1 MIELLDKDKLI
12 VLENE
17 KLPELE
23 VKLKNNDGQSAV
35 IQKKQIEKLNKEL
48 TALRDQEQKQ
58 YDLLEKGIYS
68 EDKFLERNQKLVAEM
83 EELKTKIFNAKKE
96 LPKEINYEEKI
107 VKLKDAINC
116 LRDDEMSPKAKNL
129 LLKAIIDRIEYEV
142 VSYEGK
148 GKLTYKLHVFL
159 LL

>member
-1 MIELLDKDKLI
+1 M
-12 VLENE
+12 
-17 KLPELE
+17 
-23 VKLKNNDGQSAV
+23 KNNDGNSAV

-48 TALRDQEQKQ
+48 AALREQEQKQ

-96 LPKEINYEEKI
+96 LPKEIDYEDKI
-107 VKLKDAINC
+107 VKLKEAIGC
-116 LRDDEMSPKAKNL
+116 LRNDEMSPKAKNQ
-129 LLKAIIDRIEYEV
+129 LLKSIIDRIEYELI
-142 VSYEGK
+142 SYEGK
-148 GKLTYKLHVFL
+148 GKIKYKLHVFL